1 MTLLKLTKCSQ
12 NLMNNNPIKIVH
24 IYITGRV
31 QGVSYRWWFQ
41 SEGEKKELKGWV
53 RNRNS
58 NKVEAEI
65 SGLEK
70 NLNEMIK
77 KCKKGSPLSNVENVV
92 TNIIDELTL
101 VDKNIN
107 GIKILET
114 T

>member
-12 NLMNNNPIKIVH
+12 NLMNNPIKIVH
-24 IYITGRV
+24 IYISGRV

-41 SEGEKKELKGWV
+41 SEGEKKKLIGWV

-77 KCKKGSPLSNVENVV
+77 KCKKGPPLAEVDDITVDYIDDFTEMKN
-92 TNIIDELTL
+92 NI
-101 VDKNIN
+101 K

-114 T
+114 I

>member
-1 MTLLKLTKCSQ
+1 
-12 NLMNNNPIKIVH
+12 MNNNPIKIVH
-24 IYITGRV
+24 IYISGRV

-41 SEGEKKELKGWV
+41 SEGEKKKLKGWV

-77 KCKKGSPLSNVENVV
+77 KCKKGPPLAEVDDITVDY
-92 TNIIDELTL
+92 I
-101 VDKNIN
+101 DKNS
-107 GIKILET
+107 
-114 T
+114 

>member
-1 MTLLKLTKCSQ
+1 
-12 NLMNNNPIKIVH
+12 MNNNPIKIVH
-24 IYITGRV
+24 IYISGRV

-41 SEGEKKELKGWV
+41 SEGEKKKLKGWV

-70 NLNEMIK
+70 NLNEMII
-77 KCKKGSPLSNVENVV
+77 KCKEGPPLAEVKDVIVNYIDDFTEVKF
-92 TNIIDELTL
+92 NI
-101 VDKNIN
+101 K

-114 T
+114 I